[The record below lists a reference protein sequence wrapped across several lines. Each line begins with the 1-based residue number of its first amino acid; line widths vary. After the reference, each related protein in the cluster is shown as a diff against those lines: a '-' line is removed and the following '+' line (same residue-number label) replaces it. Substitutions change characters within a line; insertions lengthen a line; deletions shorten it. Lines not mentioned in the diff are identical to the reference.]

1 MNNESLNILGQLKLV
16 ETRGYSAYEVAVLNG
31 YTGTEE
37 EWLESLVG
45 PQGPIG
51 PDGKSAYEVAVEN
64 GYIGTEEEWVHD
76 FMTPDGYYN
85 KNEVDLLLTEKP
97 YYFNTLNDMKE
108 ADLSVGSYASTFG
121 YYSFNDGGASNY
133 IIVDDDS
140 LIDNGGT
147 IIELENGLKAVLIV
161 KDNTVSVKQFGAYG
175 DNIHDDTEAIQK
187 TINTGRNVVIPLGSY
202 KLVSSLLFSNKQ
214 NITYD
219 FSNAIFNYTGENY
232 AINLT
237 KLRHCEFKF
246 NQINAMNGGCISFY
260 GDTVSDWSA
269 YDDIHFKE
277 LNALG
282 DCIHV
287 ENRGDTFINDIH
299 LFDGTFNRGA
309 NGLYIYQDS
318 TQGCSHWVF
327 YGVHPEGVDQGFYFI
342 STEKSDSYN
351 KGIAKFEFYGCRIDE
366 QEHLFKTRGK
376 VWNLLWHSG
385 NDFWGRR
392 MDLDEKANYWKIVRP
407 DMTLYVYKGVVYER
421 SINKIDEIEW
431 QDPFADD
438 STRIE
443 MTNDIAMVNLCF
455 GTGNG
460 QETSLTHYQVIAE
473 KLPRPKENVYFMA
486 ETFNHGNEN
495 QVRLCIDTW
504 GNLFCAWPG
513 TAKIY
518 PKHTPCCANVT
529 YTLKTMDDWVE

>member
-1 MNNESLNILGQLKLV
+1 MSRLTIVEGNSNNKDNVRAIMVKGEKGEMGDLNHNDIIDNLTSTATDKVLSANQGKQLKDLIDNNTDDI
-16 ETRGYSAYEVAVLNG
+16 EKLTTKA
-31 YTGTEE
+31 
-37 EWLESLVG
+37 
-45 PQGPIG
+45 
-51 PDGKSAYEVAVEN
+51 
-64 GYIGTEEEWVHD
+64 
-76 FMTPDGYYN
+76 N
-85 KNEVDLLLTEKP
+85 KTP
-97 YYFNTLNDMKE
+97 YYFNTVADMKAYNL
-108 ADLSVGSYASTFG
+108 ADGDFAITLG
-121 YYSFNDGGASNY
+121 YYTVNDGGGSSYN
-133 IIVDDDS
+133 IVDDNTLTDDGGS
-140 LIDNGGT
+140 IIDLT
-147 IIELENGLKAVLIV
+147 NGLKAKLIIN
-161 KDNTVSVKQFGAYG
+161 DFINVKQLGAYG
-175 DNIHDDTEAIQK
+175 DNTHDDTSSIQK
-187 TINTGRNVVIPLGSY
+187 AIDSGYNIIVPLGSY
-202 KLVSSLLFSNKQ
+202 LINSSLLFSNKQ

-219 FSNAIFNYTGENY
+219 FSNAIINYTGNEY

-246 NQINAMNGGCISFY
+246 NQINAMQGGCIFFY
-260 GDTVSDWSA
+260 GDTTGDWSA

-287 ENRGDTFINDIH
+287 ENRGNTFINDIH
-299 LFDGTFNRGA
+299 LFDGTFNNGE
-309 NGLYIYQDS
+309 NGLYISQDS

-327 YGVHPEGVDQGFYFI
+327 YGIHPEGVNQGFNFNC
-342 STEKSDSYN
+342 SEKSESYD
-351 KGIAKFEFYGCRIDE
+351 KGVDKFEFYGCRIDE
-366 QEHLFKTRGK
+366 QEHLFKTRGLVRK
-376 VWNLLWHSG
+376 LLWHGG

-431 QDPFADD
+431 QDPFSND

-443 MTNDIAMVNLCF
+443 MTNDIAMVNLSF

-473 KLPRPKENVYFMA
+473 NLPRPKENVYFMA

-513 TAKIY
+513 SAKIY
-518 PKHTPCCANVT
+518 PKNTPCFANVT
-529 YTLKTMDDWVE
+529 YTIKSMDDYVEE